1 MTFAEEL
8 AIPKGEKN
16 EHAIG
21 FGSSFH
27 RFPIYQDPRS
37 WRGKLM
43 VSSYISGT
51 IVGKERGGPP
61 KRSFFFADRR
71 VYHRSMPIIA
81 KERTA
86 RSPSRP
92 SSDSILTLAG
102 RYGKICRW
110 IGGLGEFLSAMIKGS
125 WMMID
130 GDLFS
135 FILHNGRTKIVINSP
150 IFLIFRYIDMKY
162 KL

>member
-27 RFPIYQDPRS
+27 RFHRYIKTPRS
-37 WRGKLM
+37 WRGKLI
-43 VSSYISGT
+43 VSSFISGT
-51 IVGKERGGPP
+51 IVGKERRGPP

-86 RSPSRP
+86 RSHSRP

-102 RYGKICRW
+102 RYGRLPGW

-150 IFLIFRYIDMKY
+150 IFLIFRYLYEI
-162 KL
+162 